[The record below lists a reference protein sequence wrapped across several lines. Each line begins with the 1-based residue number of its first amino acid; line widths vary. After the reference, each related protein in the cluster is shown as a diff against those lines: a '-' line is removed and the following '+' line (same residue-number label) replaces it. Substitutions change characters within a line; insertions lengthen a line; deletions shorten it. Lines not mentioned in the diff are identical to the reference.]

1 MEKKN
6 INKIQE
12 IFELL
17 GIDNNIEKK
26 KKNPINNNDIKNNK
40 KIVNK
45 VNEKISISNK
55 DNNNFI
61 SDTDDDNKLDLE
73 KQYNLFLNEYKMMKY
88 KM

>member
-6 INKIQE
+6 FNKIQE

-17 GIDNNIEKK
+17 GIDNFTDNKE
-26 KKNPINNNDIKNNK
+26 KNPINNNDVKNNK
-40 KIVNK
+40 KIANK

-55 DNNNFI
+55 DNNNNFI

-73 KQYNLFLNEYKMMKY
+73 KQYNLF
-88 KM
+88 

>member
-17 GIDNNIEKK
+17 GIDNNIDNEE
-26 KKNPINNNDIKNNK
+26 KNPINNNDIKNNK

-73 KQYNLFLNEYKMMKY
+73 KQYNLF
-88 KM
+88 